1 MKANELKKMIKEAV
15 KETIQ
20 DELKDILLEA
30 IKAPKQVV
38 NENNLGTP
46 TTNIAAPINSTP
58 PVSLSDKRQSY
69 LDIIGETG
77 LNMKSGDAQG
87 FGNKPFNPQGVGD
100 TTSPNGKLPDGEV
113 NMNQIMNLMK

>member
-15 KETIQ
+15 KEAIQ

-46 TTNIAAPINSTP
+46 TTNIAAPITSTP
-58 PVSLSDKRQSY
+58 SLSLSDKR
-69 LDIIGETG
+69 
-77 LNMKSGDAQG
+77 
-87 FGNKPFNPQGVGD
+87 
-100 TTSPNGKLPDGEV
+100 
-113 NMNQIMNLMK
+113 